1 MPTFNVKSGQ
11 KLCAFC
17 KYWNDPA
24 NSAIS
29 PKLHAVGIWEYDKKA
44 EAVCVKRGC
53 KRSGYLVGCN
63 DYECK
68 IPR

>member
-17 KYWNDPA
+17 KYWNDPG

-44 EAVCVKRGC
+44 ELFR
-53 KRSGYLVGCN
+53 RLL
-63 DYECK
+63 
-68 IPR
+68 